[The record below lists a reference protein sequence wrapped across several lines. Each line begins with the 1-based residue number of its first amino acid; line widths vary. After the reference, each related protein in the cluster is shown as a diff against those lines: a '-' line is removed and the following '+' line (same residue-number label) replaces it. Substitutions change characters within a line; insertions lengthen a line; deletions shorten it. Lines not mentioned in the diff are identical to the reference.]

1 MVYLV
6 VDPGGKILVRSIEL
20 RFVHEFMKTIERWI
34 CQVVTGMALAGI
46 AAGCA
51 SSGVQNPRG
60 VPVTEMKADERG
72 FVAGTGVESQD
83 LVAVSD
89 KMARSILGTQ
99 QIQKAAGTPRI
110 VLDPVINETRFTINK
125 DIFLTRIR
133 TELNKHAGGKV
144 LFLARE
150 RMATLER
157 EQQLKQSGQVTSS
170 SDPNV
175 VEFKGADFFLTG
187 KLQGLTTKSSKGV
200 SDYILYS
207 FQLIDARTSDIIWED
222 SAEIK
227 KQGLED
233 AAYR

>member
-1 MVYLV
+1 M
-6 VDPGGKILVRSIEL
+6 S
-20 RFVHEFMKTIERWI
+20 
-34 CQVVTGMALAGI
+34 
-46 AAGCA
+46 GCA
-51 SSGVQNPRG
+51 NQGVQNPSG

-83 LVAVSD
+83 LVAVTD
-89 KMARSILGTQ
+89 KMARSILG
-99 QIQKAAGTPRI
+99 IPEIANAKGTPRI
-110 VLDPVINETRFTINK
+110 VLDPVVNETRFAINK

-133 TELNKHAGGKV
+133 TQLNSKAAGRV
-144 LFLARE
+144 RFLARE
-150 RMATLER
+150 NMKTLEHER
-157 EQQLKQSGQVTSS
+157 DLKQQGAVTAS

-175 VEFKGADFFLTG
+175 VEFKGADYFLTG
-187 KLQGLTTKSSKGV
+187 KLQGMSTRTSQGV

-207 FQLIDARTSDIIWED
+207 FQLIDARTSEIVWED